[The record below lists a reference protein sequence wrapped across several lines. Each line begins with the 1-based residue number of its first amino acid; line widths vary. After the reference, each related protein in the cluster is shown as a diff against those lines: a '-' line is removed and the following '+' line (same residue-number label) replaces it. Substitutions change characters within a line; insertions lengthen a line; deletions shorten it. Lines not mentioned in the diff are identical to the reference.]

1 MKAIKKDEIKLTGE
15 QIVQKKLSEINAL
28 LKKADLSKIGIRN

>member
-1 MKAIKKDEIKLTGE
+1 MKEPKKENIRLTGE

-28 LKKADLSKIGIRN
+28 LKKADLSKIGLKH

>member
-1 MKAIKKDEIKLTGE
+1 MKENKKEEVRLTGE

-28 LKKADLSKIGIRN
+28 LKRADLSKIGIKN

>member
-1 MKAIKKDEIKLTGE
+1 MKENKKEEVKLSGE

-28 LKKADLSKIGIRN
+28 LKKADLSKIGIKN